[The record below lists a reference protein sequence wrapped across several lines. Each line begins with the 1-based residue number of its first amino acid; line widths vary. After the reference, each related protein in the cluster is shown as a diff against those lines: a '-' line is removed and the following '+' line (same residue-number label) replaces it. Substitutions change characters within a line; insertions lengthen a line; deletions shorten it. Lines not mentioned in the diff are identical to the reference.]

1 MLRNVGFAFLVAL
14 SPLAALSTG
23 CVVECQD
30 QDGVTVCQVENAV
43 RSEAATI
50 DQSVAYTAGS
60 AIDIEGANGTI
71 KVVRGSGDDV
81 SVAVVPFI
89 LDKASNEENARAHM
103 EKNLQVSASADAGRV
118 LIRVTRASGASGALG
133 GDLTVSIPSSFDGD
147 FSLLQGNGSVEVDLG
162 GATPASTKVV
172 NDGAGSISVQ
182 GARGLLEVV
191 AGTGDV
197 DVDVATWATGGT
209 GRVFS
214 DNGDITIAVP
224 AASDGTMSLLASDQL
239 TESTLPAEWL
249 VAGEGS
255 QRSYTMGAGAGGHV
269 DVTADF
275 GSIVLTV
282 N

>member
-43 RSEAATI
+43 RFEAATI

-269 DVTADF
+269 DVTAEF

>member
-14 SPLAALSTG
+14 TPLAALSTG

-30 QDGVTVCQVENAV
+30 QDGVTVCQAENAV
-43 RSEAATI
+43 RFEAATI
-50 DQSVAYTAGS
+50 SESVAYTAGS
-60 AIDIEGANGTI
+60 SIDIQGANGTI
-71 KVVRGSGDDV
+71 TVVRGSGSDV
-81 SVAVVPFI
+81 SVSVVPFI
-89 LDKASNEENARAHM
+89 LDKASNEDNARAHM
-103 EKNLQVSASADAGRV
+103 EKNLQVSATSEAGRV
-118 LIRVTRASGASGALG
+118 LIRVTRASGSSGALG

-147 FSLLQGNGSVEVDLG
+147 FSLLQGNGGVDVDLG
-162 GATPASTKVV
+162 GATPASTKVI
-172 NDGAGSISVQ
+172 NDGAGSISVR
-182 GARGLLEVV
+182 GARGLLELV

-197 DVDVATWATGGT
+197 DVDIAAWAAGGT

-239 TESTLPAEWL
+239 TEPALPAEWL

-255 QRSYTMGAGAGGHV
+255 AKSYTMGAGAGGHV

-275 GSIVLTV
+275 GSIVLSV
-282 N
+282 K